1 MAEQLKATWEET
13 AFQGADSVEIQ
24 LYRGGEALE
33 GPFGAP
39 TTPNYVEFSAA
50 DSPGIS
56 YGANVRGV
64 YAWMP
69 CTVKESSGGGGGGS
83 SGGGGGA

>member
-39 TTPNYVEFSAA
+39 STPNYVEFSAA

-69 CTVKESSGGGGGGS
+69 CTITVVGEGGSSSGGGGGG
-83 SGGGGGA
+83 A